1 MPSHTLIKIE
11 DCGMPVTSSGNLNQ
25 HHHHHQQQQ
34 HHHHHHQQHQSAIFE
49 HEKSTIQASSTI
61 AHAVQTHD
69 LSPPSLYY
77 QHSGPLIQIAPQH
90 HNIIDTNI
98 DHCRQQMIASPE
110 LSTCLTPPP
119 DSINLSVE
127 TCLPPECHD
136 ANIQTDSPIMSEDE
150 NTNGAEDYPLA
161 LTCSDNR
168 FGEIKTYTLPSSTTV
183 EIIQTVPEPI
193 IEENEQIPETVTS
206 TEINPTFV
214 QIHVPLNN
222 TSNSCSDMELEN
234 DIQKERIDET
244 ITSQTAPVDL
254 SGLELLSNS
263 IEAFEKKTF
272 IKQEPFERREII
284 TQRVEE
290 EISPIVM
297 NQINSD
303 FVENPEELGGLNL
316 LCALAEQ
323 RFKEEVDQRNSSS
336 PQEEESKK
344 RKHKHSGKNKSSKR
358 SRHDKDKSKERKSRR
373 NNSDEEECD
382 DLQKDFKDTLNIVKA
397 KYKKC
402 SCGKSSE
409 EDDDCCREKC
419 NWPTPNELLNVME
432 SEMRQRLA
440 DITRQ
445 CQEKKRELDEMIPTV
460 KDRITPFSETS
471 KSSIFGDNPSATTSK
486 FNIFP
491 SQFSSSS
498 SSSNLVEIPKLSSDT
513 DSSKFEDLETNSIE
527 IFSNSKRK
535 VGVPKKH
542 DEITST
548 ETIVAKKPKSLVG
561 YILASKNRMNE
572 SNVKGMFY
580 TNDPEN
586 KKSKKNKTIF
596 KSESNDETSNLS
608 DSSYKTRPTLKPAVR
623 IKQEIDGVDDDNS
636 KSLDQTSLFGDS
648 EKKVHHKSRHHSK
661 HKKSRSKDRKHR
673 RSSEMKERKKKIDGL
688 CTLTVEHLEHEKTR
702 VITAM
707 GGLFYAGCLSAVQA
721 PDIYSVTLDGE
732 RGNRPHI
739 MSREEILR
747 DAVSTFKYYNS
758 YLLTK

>member
-1 MPSHTLIKIE
+1 MKIIGKNSLQHTQTHSTRLVALTAETKRKQQNSIQLPMPSHTLIKIE
-11 DCGMPVTSSGNLNQ
+11 DCGNQNMNQ
-25 HHHHHQQQQ
+25 HHHHQQ
-34 HHHHHHQQHQSAIFE
+34 HHHHHQQHQSAIFE
-49 HEKSTIQASSTI
+49 HEKTTI

-90 HNIIDTNI
+90 HSILETSND
-98 DHCRQQMIASPE
+98 CRQSPE
-110 LSTCLTPPP
+110 LSACLTPPP
-119 DSINLSVE
+119 DSNVE
-127 TCLPPECHD
+127 TCLPPECQD

-150 NTNGAEDYPLA
+150 NTTEDYPLA

-168 FGEIKTYTLPSSTTV
+168 FEEVKTYTLPSSTTL
-183 EIIQTVPEPI
+183 EIIQSEPQPI
-193 IEENEQIPETVTS
+193 IEEPEQTVVTS
-206 TEINPTFV
+206 TESPFV
-214 QIHVPLNN
+214 QIHVPL
-222 TSNSCSDMELEN
+222 MEQE
-234 DIQKERIDET
+234 IEQPKEQQIDET
-244 ITSQTAPVDL
+244 TSQTAPVDL

-272 IKQEPFERREII
+272 IKQERLEVVAHRI
-284 TQRVEE
+284 EE
-290 EISPIVM
+290 EISPIM
-297 NQINSD
+297 TQINAD

-323 RFKEEVDQRNSSS
+323 RFKEEVDQRNIS
-336 PQEEESKK
+336 PTEDESKK

-358 SRHDKDKSKERKSRR
+358 SRHDKDKSKERKSRK

-382 DLQKDFKDTLNIVKA
+382 DLQKDFKETLNIVKA

-402 SCGKSSE
+402 SCVKSG
-409 EDDDCCREKC
+409 EDDEDCCREKC

-471 KSSIFGDNPSATTSK
+471 KSSIFGDNPQATTSK

-491 SQFSSSS
+491 SHFSSPS

-513 DSSKFEDLETNSIE
+513 DSSKFEDLETSSVE
-527 IFSNSKRK
+527 IFSKRK
-535 VGVPKKH
+535 IGVPKKH
-542 DEITST
+542 DEITPT
-548 ETIVAKKPKSLVG
+548 ETIVSKKPKSLVG

-580 TNDPEN
+580 TNDPDN

-596 KSESNDETSNLS
+596 KVESQDETSNLS

-623 IKQEIDGVDDDNS
+623 IKQEIDCVDDDNS

-661 HKKSRSKDRKHR
+661 HKKSRSKDGKHR

-688 CTLTVEHLEHEKTR
+688 CTLTVEHLEQEKTR

-747 DAVSTFKYYNS
+747 DAVSTF
-758 YLLTK
+758 